1 MSRKDSLHPRN
12 AQMSRRN
19 LLGLA
24 GRTAVSVVVSQS
36 LLSCAS
42 QDLTAAGTDTTDTSG
57 STTTP
62 STSCVLTAALT
73 EGPYFVD
80 EKLRSA
86 SG

>member
-1 MSRKDSLHPRN
+1 
-12 AQMSRRN
+12 MSRRN